1 MVAEKLANLERQF
14 NETNAEL
21 QQFKEV
27 LDKLQ
32 LMIDRGE
39 KLVSGLAGEKTRW
52 EATLIDLDETFINSI
67 GDCILAAAFMSYCGP
82 FPSEY
87 RDSLIANWVNV
98 VDMHKIPYTQGFNFA
113 EFMAGAAQA
122 RAW

>member
-1 MVAEKLANLERQF
+1 LVAEKLANLEKQF

-52 EATLIDLDETFINSI
+52 
-67 GDCILAAAFMSYCGP
+67 
-82 FPSEY
+82 
-87 RDSLIANWVNV
+87 
-98 VDMHKIPYTQGFNFA
+98 
-113 EFMAGAAQA
+113 
-122 RAW
+122 